1 MLKKVMITAA
11 AVGICATSMADEVWS
26 TDVGD
31 VVYEKD
37 IGDVAVLSYPTDPE
51 SGQRGHVFIKGLGGN
66 YDDRGH
72 FTGYW
77 SEPETGGE
85 GCSMSIVDGN
95 GLTTNNWGR
104 VTMTFLDT
112 GFPSSWVAVRGTC
125 FEEPN
130 SHLVGNPVV
139 APSAR

>member
-1 MLKKVMITAA
+1 MKKIIASIA
-11 AVGICATSMADEVWS
+11 AVGICASAVADEVWS
-26 TDVGD
+26 TPIGD

-37 IGDVAVLSYPTDPE
+37 IGDVAVLSFPLEDE
-51 SGQRGHVFIKGLGGN
+51 ELRGHVFISGLGGN

-77 SEPETGGE
+77 SEPMLDDGGLC
-85 GCSMSIVDGN
+85 GMTIIDGN
-95 GLTTNNWGR
+95 GETTNNWGR
-104 VTMTFLDT
+104 ITITFLDT
-112 GFPSSWVAVRGTC
+112 GFPSSWVAVRGDC

-139 APSAR
+139 APGVR